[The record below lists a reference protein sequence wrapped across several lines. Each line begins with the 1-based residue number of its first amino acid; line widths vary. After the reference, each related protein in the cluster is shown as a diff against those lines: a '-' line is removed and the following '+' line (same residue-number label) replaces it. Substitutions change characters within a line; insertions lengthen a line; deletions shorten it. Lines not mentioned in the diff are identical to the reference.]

1 HFSSGF
7 KERESEV
14 KYSNFLNMGTKALFT
29 IALLPAL
36 GLSFAFAT
44 TVKIGNGDDGS
55 DLEGFDKV
63 TSGKFI
69 EARDKAVKKLK
80 DLNVPAVRGL
90 GALIPELERSP
101 IYISKKE
108 VGIKLEED
116 QARFHSDLSGNVY
129 ARTFAEPHAP
139 TRIFPAADGL
149 SSDQLVSL
157 LIHEALHRALNE
169 DVREDEEVVSA
180 MTMAIAGPDSS
191 KDRIQ
196 RAASRYLDEEE
207 EEETASDRGQRV
219 RAGVIR
225 SELVPMRKD
234 AQIRR
239 TANLEYSYQRFSKN
253 ENDRY
258 FEIKGMHLLK
268 SEMLAFGSST
278 NPFGL
283 GVQLGFIEWQDR
295 SRLGPVGVSGNLKLW
310 TTRGFDFFGTIR
322 GSFNSLGASEL
333 KNSSFGRDVYSFG
346 LAMRRDTDTFYIE
359 NALTYSMK
367 SEVVQKIEAM
377 TYNHEYG
384 GQGQFNIRGGAKVGP
399 LRLGGFANVILSDY
413 YRIVEGP
420 VGGVVADSGRFH
432 IMSAG
437 PELAYQSEN
446 FHIAI
451 YGRAILSGTDST
463 DYSYTGNLLGE
474 GAGNGMVGMTMGVSL

>member
-1 HFSSGF
+1 MRSS
-7 KERESEV
+7 R
-14 KYSNFLNMGTKALFT
+14 FLIVGAKAWVA
-29 IALLPAL
+29 ILLLTNPV
-36 GLSFAFAT
+36 FASA
-44 TVKIGNGDDGS
+44 VKIGNGDDGS
-55 DLEGFDKV
+55 DLEGFEKV
-63 TSGKFI
+63 TSGKII
-69 EARDKAVKKLK
+69 ESRDKAVKKLR

-90 GALIPELERSP
+90 GSLIPELERSP
-101 IYISKKE
+101 IYVSKKA

-139 TRIFPAADGL
+139 TRIFPAAENL
-149 SSDQLVSL
+149 NSDQLVSL

-180 MTMAIAGPDSS
+180 MTMAIAGPDSN

-196 RAASRYLDEEE
+196 RAATRYLDEEDDEGE
-207 EEETASDRGQRV
+207 EPGRAQSFRNGQV
-219 RAGVIR
+219 H
-225 SELVPMRKD
+225 SELVPIRKD

-239 TANLEYSYQRFSKN
+239 TANLEYSFQRFSKN
-253 ENDRY
+253 ENDRF

-268 SEMLAFGSST
+268 SEMLAFGGT
-278 NPFGL
+278 ANPFGL
-283 GVQLGFIEWQDR
+283 GIQLGFIEWADR
-295 SRLGPVGVSGNLKLW
+295 SRLGPVGLSGNLKLW
-310 TTRGFDFFGTIR
+310 TVRGFDFFGTLN
-322 GSFNSLGASEL
+322 GSLNSLAANEL

-346 LAMRRDTDTFYIE
+346 ISMRKDTDTFFIE
-359 NALTYSMK
+359 NSLTYSMK

-384 GQGQFNIRGGAKVGP
+384 AQGQFNVRGGVKKGSF
-399 LRLGGFANVILSDY
+399 RFGGFANVILSDY

-420 VGGVVADSGRFH
+420 VGGAFSDTGRFH

-437 PELAYQSEN
+437 PEIGFSGEN
-446 FHIAI
+446 YHIGI

-474 GAGNGMVGMTMGVSL
+474 GAGNGMVGMTLGVSL